1 MGDRPRRNLHYED
14 DRSAFN
20 PNRDRSGGAFNDR
33 RSRGIYN
40 RRESG
45 GGYFLIEIIKRHVI
59 RLCGIAVILIAA
71 FLSAQGWILDA
82 DKDLVIGLVLGAL
95 GGAAAIRR

>member
-1 MGDRPRRNLHYED
+1 
-14 DRSAFN
+14 
-20 PNRDRSGGAFNDR
+20 
-33 RSRGIYN
+33 
-40 RRESG
+40 
-45 GGYFLIEIIKRHVI
+45 LIEIIKRHVI

>member
-1 MGDRPRRNLHYED
+1 
-14 DRSAFN
+14 
-20 PNRDRSGGAFNDR
+20 
-33 RSRGIYN
+33 
-40 RRESG
+40 
-45 GGYFLIEIIKRHVI
+45 LIEIIKRHVI

-71 FLSAQGWILDA
+71 VLSAQGWILDA